1 MYLPI
6 SLSLDLGFQVHTR
19 MPGFVHR
26 WGRSNSDPH
35 GYIGILS
42 TSYLP
47 ILLDAILLVSTSFS
61 LFKKVIFTYEPW
73 LPVRVCFLMVEAPE
87 LYDYLSTFFFK
98 ANMVHVH
105 IWNQL
110 LPPRNSSWPFM
121 TYCLYSSKYS
131 RESSKISLLGVFPG
145 FLCLQNFQT
154 SSSSIWSQPLSCS
167 LHGIAA
173 WLFPFEANITHS

>member
-6 SLSLDLGFQVHTR
+6 SFSLDLGFQVHTS

-35 GYIGILS
+35 DYIGILS

-73 LPVRVCFLMVEAPE
+73 LPVGVCFLMVEAPE
-87 LYDYLSTFFFK
+87 LYDYLSTFF
-98 ANMVHVH
+98 
-105 IWNQL
+105 L
-110 LPPRNSSWPFM
+110 
-121 TYCLYSSKYS
+121 SK
-131 RESSKISLLGVFPG
+131 
-145 FLCLQNFQT
+145 Q
-154 SSSSIWSQPLSCS
+154 IWSMSIFGINFYHQETPVDLLWPIASTPPNILGSQVRFLYWEYSLASCVCRIFRLV
-167 LHGIAA
+167 LH
-173 WLFPFEANITHS
+173 PS